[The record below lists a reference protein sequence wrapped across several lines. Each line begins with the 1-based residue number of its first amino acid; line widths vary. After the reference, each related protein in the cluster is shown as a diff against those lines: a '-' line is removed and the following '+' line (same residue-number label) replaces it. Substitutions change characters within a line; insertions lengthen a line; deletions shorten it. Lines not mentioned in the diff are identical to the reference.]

1 MAGFNNSSSNHSKF
15 HDFQIFAIALL
26 ALGLASAS
34 TPALAQ
40 YSLLY
45 SFGRN
50 SGTDAANPL
59 GPIAQGED
67 GSLYSTALNGGAND
81 WGAIF
86 KVSTA
91 GKEKVLYSFCSLAE
105 CADGDAPSAGL
116 TLRPDGHFHGA
127 VGFSAGFTGPGN
139 IFDVSETGTLT
150 TLYTLSNSAN
160 GATPLSPIL
169 GPDGQFYGVASSGGN
184 ANNCG
189 TVYRLISNVYTVIH
203 TFDGTHGCSPAG
215 LVLGTDGSFY
225 GTTTSG
231 GTAKAGVVFKLTYVA
246 GKSNVFTVLTNL
258 TSTYGPP
265 VGSLVEGNDGDF
277 YGVTTGNQAQEGMF
291 GSVFQVTPAGVLT
304 TLHALN
310 GSTDGAYPAA
320 GLAFGSDGNFYGT
333 TQVGGGGTLF
343 QVTPAGGFSVLFNF
357 DTAEG
362 NDGYVPTNLVQHT
375 NGLFYG
381 VTTSGGSRSGIGTY
395 NCGLNIDSGCGVF
408 YSWNAGLS
416 PFVSSVQLMGAVE
429 SSVEILGQGFDSST
443 TVSFNGTPA
452 SVRVQSGEALSATV
466 PAGATT
472 GSITVTT
479 STGTLTSNRQFIVTP

>member
-1 MAGFNNSSSNHSKF
+1 MTGFNHSSF
-15 HDFQIFAIALL
+15 HNYRILAIALL

-34 TPALAQ
+34 TPAHAQ
-40 YSLLY
+40 FSLLY
-45 SFGRN
+45 SFGQN

-59 GPIAQGED
+59 GAIAQGED
-67 GSLYSTALNGGAND
+67 GSLYSTAQNGGAND

-91 GKEKVLYSFCSLAE
+91 GKEKVIYSFCALAG
-105 CADGDAPSAGL
+105 CADGDSPSTGL
-116 TLRPDGHFHGA
+116 TLRPDGHFHGT

-150 TLYTLSNSAN
+150 TLYTLSSSPS
-160 GATPLSPIL
+160 GATPISPIL

-189 TVYRLISNVYTVIH
+189 TIYRLISNVYTVIH
-203 TFDGTHGCSPAG
+203 TFDGSHGCSPAG

-231 GTAKAGVVFKLTYVA
+231 GTANAGVVFKLTYVA
-246 GKSNVFTVLTNL
+246 GKTNAFTVLTNFASP
-258 TSTYGPP
+258 TGPP
-265 VGSLVEGNDGDF
+265 VGSLVEGNDGNF
-277 YGVTTGNQAQEGMF
+277 YGVTAGNQSQENMF
-291 GSVFQVTPAGVLT
+291 GSVFEVTPAGVLT
-304 TLHALN
+304 TLHALT
-310 GSTDGAYPAA
+310 GTMDGAYPAA
-320 GLAFGSDGNFYGT
+320 GLVFGSDGNFYGT
-333 TQVGGGGTLF
+333 AQAGGGGTLF
-343 QVTPAGGFSVLFNF
+343 QVTPTGAFNVLFNF
-357 DTAEG
+357 DTDAG
-362 NDGYVPTNLVQHT
+362 NDGYLPTNLVQHT
-375 NGLFYG
+375 NGLLYG

-395 NCGLNIDSGCGVF
+395 NCQLNINSGCGVV
-408 YSWNAGLS
+408 YSWNAGLA
-416 PFVSSVQLMGAVE
+416 PFVSSVQLMGAVG
-429 SSVEILGQGFDSST
+429 SAVEILGQGFTSST

-452 SVRVQSGEALSATV
+452 SVIVQSGEALSATV